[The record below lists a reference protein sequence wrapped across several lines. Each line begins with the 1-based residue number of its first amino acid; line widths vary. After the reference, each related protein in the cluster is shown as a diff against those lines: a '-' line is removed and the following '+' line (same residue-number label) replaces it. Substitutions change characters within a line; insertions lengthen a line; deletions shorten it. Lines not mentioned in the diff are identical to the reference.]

1 MQNSCSR
8 FFITGTDTA
17 VGKTTV
23 AALLCAALDA
33 IYWKPIQ
40 TGTREGTDRA
50 TVIRLAALSRS
61 RALPEVYRFSPPVSP
76 HLAAQRAGVRID
88 LRKMKLPHLAAHE
101 NLIVEG
107 AGGALVPINPT
118 QLMTDLMSHLALP
131 VILVSRTALGTIN
144 HTLLSIAALRAFRL
158 DLRGVVMVGKPN
170 RDNHRAIEHY
180 GGIEVL
186 GAVPFLP
193 RINRATLF
201 KVFRHN
207 FDAKAFAR

>member
-1 MQNSCSR
+1 MPSR

-23 AALLCAALDA
+23 SALLCAALDA

-40 TGTREGTDRA
+40 TGTREGSDRA
-50 TVIRLAALSRS
+50 TVIRLAALPRH
-61 RALPEVYRFSPPVSP
+61 RTLPETYRFSPPVSP

-88 LRKMKLPHLAAHE
+88 LRKIKFPTLAAHE

-107 AGGALVPINPT
+107 AGGALVPINSN

-144 HTLLSIAALRAFRL
+144 HTLLSIAALRASRL

-170 RDNHRAIEHY
+170 RHNRRAIEHY
-180 GGIEVL
+180 GEIEVV

-193 RINRATLF
+193 KINRATLLQ
-201 KVFRHN
+201 VFRKN
-207 FDAKAFAR
+207 FDARMFTR